1 MLAERGMFSTHPNPR
16 VGCVLVRDGRIVGEG
31 WHEYAGEAHAEI
43 KALEAAADRASGST
57 AYVTLE
63 PCCHFG
69 RTRPCV
75 DALIKAGVSKV
86 VYAMDDP
93 DPRVAG
99 KGAER
104 LRGAGIEVVSGVLAD
119 RSAALN
125 PGFISRWRRQR
136 PYVFCKVAMTL
147 DGRTALAGGE
157 SRWITSEAAR
167 ADVHRWRARSS
178 AIMTGIGTV
187 LSDDPS
193 LTARLGRSGNDCDS
207 AGFTIGAEERASH
220 QPLRVVIDPRL
231 RITPRSRLLH
241 EPGQTLI
248 VTAAEDA
255 DKIESL
261 SSARVRIACF
271 PLVNGMMEL
280 GQILT
285 YLGHME
291 VNELLLEAGPG
302 LNGTMLH
309 SGLIDEFIVY
319 MAPRLIGDEGKGPF
333 HMPWVNYMGDL
344 IDLRITETR
353 AVGDDWRIRA
363 VVAEK

>member
-1 MLAERGMFSTHPNPR
+1 MFSTDPNPR
-16 VGCVLVRDGRIVGEG
+16 VGCVLVRGGRIVGEG
-31 WHEYAGEAHAEI
+31 WHEHAGEAHAEI
-43 KALEAAADRASGST
+43 KALEVAADQAAGST

-69 RTRPCV
+69 RTPPCV
-75 DALIKAGVSKV
+75 DALIKAGVGKV

-104 LRGAGIEVVSGVLAD
+104 LRGAGIEVVAGVLAD
-119 RSAALN
+119 RVAALN

-157 SRWITSEAAR
+157 SRWITSQTAR
-167 ADVHRWRARSS
+167 ADVHQWRARSS

-187 LSDDPS
+187 LSDDPA
-193 LTARLGRSGNDCDS
+193 LTARPGRSGYDRDS
-207 AGFTIGAEERASH
+207 NGSAIEAEELASR

-231 RITPRSRLLH
+231 RITPRARLLH
-241 EPGQTLI
+241 QPGQTLI

-255 DKIESL
+255 DKIEAL
-261 SSARVRIACF
+261 SSAKVRIACF
-271 PLVNGMMEL
+271 PLVNGMLDL
-280 GQILT
+280 GQIVA
-285 YLGHME
+285 YLAHME

-302 LNGTMLH
+302 LNGTMLQ

-333 HMPWVNYMGDL
+333 HMPWVNHMDDL
-344 IDLRITETR
+344 IDLRITEMR
-353 AVGDDWRIRA
+353 AVGEDWRIRA
-363 VVAEK
+363 VAAKN